1 MRLRSGR
8 PVAVAVT
15 AAAAGLAVAL
25 LAAACGQATRSGPDT
40 ATARSGAAGT
50 MRFGWLRARPA
61 PAGWTRAVLPGQ
73 AAVLWYPRWLVR
85 QQGDAGTVTEGLVSP
100 AGAVRV
106 YLNVTPRQ
114 GGEALATWD
123 GFRLAHLRE
132 DGDTAVR
139 LDARSP
145 DVAFRGGR
153 GRCVI
158 DDYTTRVHANHYREI
173 ACFVQAGGAGSVL
186 VAATRAA
193 DWGTYGTVL
202 EKVVSAYQAG

>member
-1 MRLRSGR
+1 MRLRSSR
-8 PVAVAVT
+8 PVAVALT
-15 AAAAGLAVAL
+15 AAAGLAVAL
-25 LAAACGQATRSGPDT
+25 LAAACSQATRSGPDT

-50 MRFGWLRARPA
+50 AGFGWLRARPA
-61 PAGWTRAVLPGQ
+61 PAGWARAGLPGQ

-100 AGAVRV
+100 AGAVQV

-114 GGEALATWD
+114 GGETLAAWD
-123 GFRLAHLRE
+123 RFRVAHLRE

-158 DDYTTRVHANHYREI
+158 DDYTTRVGANRYREI
-173 ACFVQAGGAGSVL
+173 ACCVQAGRGGSVL

-193 DWGTYGTVL
+193 GWGAYGGVL
-202 EKVVSAYQAG
+202 EKVISAYQAG

>member
-1 MRLRSGR
+1 MRLRSSR
-8 PVAVAVT
+8 PAAVAL

-25 LAAACGQATRSGPDT
+25 LAAACSQATRSGPDT

-50 MRFGWLRARPA
+50 GFGWLRARPA
-61 PAGWTRAVLPGQ
+61 PAGWARAALPGQ

-100 AGAVRV
+100 AGAVQV

-114 GGEALATWD
+114 GGETLATWD
-123 GFRLAHLRE
+123 RFRLDHLRE
-132 DGDTAVR
+132 DGDTGVR
-139 LDARSP
+139 LDARSAGL
-145 DVAFRGGR
+145 AFRGGR

-158 DDYTTRVHANHYREI
+158 DDYTTRVHSNHYREI
-173 ACFVQAGGAGSVL
+173 ACFVQAGGKGSVL

-193 DWGTYGTVL
+193 GWGTYGSVL